1 MSIDGQKRSGKI
13 RVTNKKG
20 ENVWQAF
27 IPLSGLKVQKFGR
40 AKISMQK
47 PIYLLFSGARQLFLF
62 NCYRAREGNMLEEEK
77 SLLSFSPRVRARVLE
92 TSPFALK
99 TGTC

>member
-1 MSIDGQKRSGKI
+1 
-13 RVTNKKG
+13 
-20 ENVWQAF
+20 
-27 IPLSGLKVQKFGR
+27 
-40 AKISMQK
+40 MQK

-62 NCYRAREGNMLEEEK
+62 NCYRAREENKLEEEK

-99 TGTC
+99 TGTCSGYASCKRCDILTSCRELHTYLQFFMRPILRP

>member
-1 MSIDGQKRSGKI
+1 
-13 RVTNKKG
+13 
-20 ENVWQAF
+20 
-27 IPLSGLKVQKFGR
+27 
-40 AKISMQK
+40 MQK

-92 TSPFALK
+92 TSPFAL
-99 TGTC
+99 

>member
-1 MSIDGQKRSGKI
+1 
-13 RVTNKKG
+13 
-20 ENVWQAF
+20 
-27 IPLSGLKVQKFGR
+27 
-40 AKISMQK
+40 MQK

-92 TSPFALK
+92 TSPFARHLLATQAVK
-99 TGTC
+99 DVTF

>member
-1 MSIDGQKRSGKI
+1 M
-13 RVTNKKG
+13 
-20 ENVWQAF
+20 
-27 IPLSGLKVQKFGR
+27 QKFGR

-47 PIYLLFSGARQLFLF
+47 PIYLLFSGARQLFVF